1 MTNLWYTVKDH
12 LAQRMSAILGVKVER
27 DDFMRP
33 PKPEMGDVAFGCFEA
48 AKTLN
53 ANPAEIAKKAAAEFG
68 SDMRFVEKVEAQGP
82 FVNVTL
88 APGEFIQRLVLD
100 AEYEGERYASSNAGA
115 GKKIMFEYAQP
126 NTHKEMHVGHVRN
139 LALGSSIVAIL
150 RHVGWNVI
158 TASYHG
164 DVGAH
169 VAKCLWQ
176 FVEQGRA
183 SAAEDAD
190 AVGAT
195 SRLVQAHASRK
206 RKGGKKSTDQ
216 KSPVMNLSMYEVR
229 TMIEAIPRERRTGKY
244 LGDLY
249 SQATRELAADPD
261 QKEIV
266 SRVQQALEGDDPVW
280 HKLWQETR
288 RWSLDEFIVLFEE
301 FGVDIERQYLESE
314 VMGEGQKIVDEL
326 LKKGVARESEGAI
339 VVDLEDA
346 DLGVFLIRKSDGT
359 SLYATK
365 DLALAEFKLE
375 EYPKIERSVMLVDN
389 RQTQYLRQL
398 FETLK
403 RMGYPIPN
411 EHVNYEFV
419 TLKGGAMSSREG
431 NIVTYQDFRDQAY
444 KYAWDQTKARHEA
457 WSQGQ
462 VNYTAWSLAL
472 AGMKFG
478 MLRQDSDKVY
488 TFDMKEALSFEG
500 DTGPYVQYTAVRLNS
515 ILRRADYPDIRGKEE
530 PNCRV
535 LTAPQEKRLALDIAR
550 FCEAAARAAQEMRP
564 NIIANWCL
572 ETARDANAFY
582 RDLPVLE
589 AESGVREARIRL
601 VYAARDVL
609 TIGLK
614 LLGIPVPEEM

>member
-1 MTNLWYTVKDH
+1 M
-12 LAQRMSAILGVKVER
+12 
-27 DDFMRP
+27 
-33 PKPEMGDVAFGCFEA
+33 
-48 AKTLN
+48 
-53 ANPAEIAKKAAAEFG
+53 
-68 SDMRFVEKVEAQGP
+68 
-82 FVNVTL
+82 
-88 APGEFIQRLVLD
+88 
-100 AEYEGERYASSNAGA
+100 
-115 GKKIMFEYAQP
+115 
-126 NTHKEMHVGHVRN
+126 
-139 LALGSSIVAIL
+139 VAIL
-150 RHVGWNVI
+150 RHAGWNVI

-176 FVEQGRA
+176 FVESGRA
-183 SAAEDAD
+183 PGTGHRASDEERGKKKKKKAAE
-190 AVGAT
+190 
-195 SRLVQAHASRK
+195 R
-206 RKGGKKSTDQ
+206 
-216 KSPVMNLSMYEVR
+216 KSPVMDLSMYEVR
-229 TMIEAIPRERRTGKY
+229 AMIEAIPRERRTGKY

-261 QKEIV
+261 KKEIV

-280 HKLWQETR
+280 RKLWQETR

-326 LKKGVARESEGAI
+326 LKKGVARESDGAI

-346 DLGVFLIRKSDGT
+346 DLGIFLIRKSDGT

-365 DLALAEFKLE
+365 DLALAELKRE
-375 EYPKIERSVMLVDN
+375 EYPDIGRSVMLVDN

-403 RMGYPIPN
+403 RTGYPIPN

-431 NIVTYQDFRDQAY
+431 NIVTYQDFRDQVY
-444 KYAWDQTKARHEA
+444 KYAWEQTKARHKS

-462 VNYTAWSLAL
+462 INYTAWSLAL

-478 MLRQDSDKVY
+478 MLRQDPDKVY

-530 PNCRV
+530 PNCRM
-535 LTAPQEKRLALDIAR
+535 LSAPQEKRLALDVAR
-550 FCEAAARAAQEMRP
+550 FCEAAARAAEDMRP
-564 NIIANWCL
+564 SIIANWCL
-572 ETARDANAFY
+572 EAARDANAFY
-582 RDLPVLE
+582 RDLPVLD

-601 VYAARDVL
+601 VYAARDAL
-609 TIGLK
+609 TIGLRV
-614 LLGIPVPEEM
+614 LGIPVPEEM